1 MRARHFRVLVNGILL
16 ARKIRQGFGGH
27 MSRVVLSSVQQQLVW
42 THLKAVCH
50 RCLYNVL
57 RKSIPNIHQP
67 TDVVLP
73 HMRNTMDNT
82 NAEEDSPDLSFLA
95 MPEPPGVGVEGHS
108 RFVTGQEVLAR
119 WSDGLF
125 YLGLVKKVDKKR
137 QSCLITFEDFSEFWV
152 FWKDIQSL
160 GGVSGGDVVCTVCQE
175 GTSEKP
181 NEIVICDKCGQG
193 YHQQCHVPA
202 IPSDL
207 LSSSATW
214 QCRQC
219 IFVTTTKRGGALKR
233 GPQARAL
240 LAVKRTLPYCPDSIV
255 WDNLHRTN
263 LQHVYCYCGGPGEW
277 YLKMLQCRGCR
288 QWFHEACIQCLER
301 PMLFGDRFYDFECA
315 VCTHGPERVERIS
328 MRWVDVAHL
337 SVYNLTILQKKKYFD
352 FEREIMTFVNDKWE
366 SLLPG
371 KIANTP
377 RQDRSHHILYALT
390 SNKTK
395 FVCGREMKKKKHI
408 YGLRVRVPPFP
419 PIPSQREQEPLTLS
433 SLKRPFRRKDR
444 GPLRRSPRLPV
455 TDAQLQQQEQQQRE
469 SGPSS
474 LEQLKA
480 TMSSCR
486 GPEGR
491 LALGEEVQ
499 VLARRIGVDGRVQYL
514 LQWEGTTA

>member
-1 MRARHFRVLVNGILL
+1 MIKRILISFTYLSRSFRSGISCCL
-16 ARKIRQGFGGH
+16 GF
-27 MSRVVLSSVQQQLVW
+27 L
-42 THLKAVCH
+42 HLFW
-50 RCLYNVL
+50 
-57 RKSIPNIHQP
+57 Q
-67 TDVVLP
+67 
-73 HMRNTMDNT
+73 
-82 NAEEDSPDLSFLA
+82 
-95 MPEPPGVGVEGHS
+95 
-108 RFVTGQEVLAR
+108 
-119 WSDGLF
+119 
-125 YLGLVKKVDKKR
+125 VDKKR
-137 QSCLITFEDFSEFWV
+137 QNCLITFEDFSEFWV
-152 FWKDIQSL
+152 FWRDIQSL

-263 LQHVYCYCGGPGEW
+263 LQRVYCYCGGPGEW
-277 YLKMLQCRGCR
+277 NLKMLQCRGCK

-301 PMLFGDRFYDFECA
+301 PMLFGDRFVVIFGSSVSSFLIGGVPFSDSMPLKKIVSDTLCSVKHYVGPYHYRFYDFECA

-337 SVYNLTILQKKKYFD
+337 CMYNLTVVQKKKYFD

-377 RQDRSHHILYALT
+377 RQERSHHILYALT

-408 YGLRVRVPPFP
+408 YGLRVRVPPSP
-419 PIPSQREQEPLTLS
+419 PITSQREQEPLTVS

-455 TDAQLQQQEQQQRE
+455 TDTQLQQQEQQQRE

-480 TMSSCR
+480 TMGSCR